1 VFSAGTDAVT
11 AGLNRLSSNAT
22 GISFMVTDL
31 SAKRVEL
38 LIELRPLAARLG
50 LLVNPGYPVPTEPAI
65 KKRAL
70 GGFQR
75 EGYRCLVASTP
86 S

>member
-31 SAKRVEL
+31 SAKRVQ
-38 LIELRPLAARLG
+38 

-75 EGYRCLVASTP
+75 EGYRCLAASTP